1 VLLIDQDGMAVGE
14 EIRALELLPHVTQS
28 ARSTVAESNAVIM
41 ATNYPVVMHFV
52 NNQIIDWPPVLV
64 YPANMRRKK
73 SAPAVEPTDTI
84 TSIFTAR
91 RDLLQG
97 VKSAVAGS
105 GFTVEAADLLVSLYG
120 VRELGWDDL
129 PHDEG
134 GFVAY
139 KELEQFL
146 VHNPSLL
153 SRRIRKLADMRP
165 PLVEVGKPEAGSGLH
180 FNALCVR
187 ITAEGIKRMQPVWE
201 RFARMS
207 ANLLQGIPPHLLK
220 GHYEVNEQISARI
233 RARRQSAKDFLV
245 NA

>member
-1 VLLIDQDGMAVGE
+1 
-14 EIRALELLPHVTQS
+14 
-28 ARSTVAESNAVIM
+28 
-41 ATNYPVVMHFV
+41 
-52 NNQIIDWPPVLV
+52 
-64 YPANMRRKK
+64 MRQRK
-73 SAPAVEPTDTI
+73 SASAVEPTDTI

-120 VRELGWDDL
+120 VKELGWDDL
-129 PHDEG
+129 PHDEA

-165 PLVEVGKPEAGSGLH
+165 PLVEVRKPEARSGLH

-187 ITAEGIKRMQPVWE
+187 ITAEGVKRVKPVWE
-201 RFARMS
+201 RFAWMS
-207 ANLLQGIPPHLLK
+207 ANLLQGIPPRLLEA
-220 GHYEVNEQISARI
+220 HHEVNQAIITRI

-245 NA
+245 SA